1 MMLSLRLLSA
11 FCAFALLTAAA
22 PKTGRQLFET
32 NCSMCHGRDGTG
44 GHGGANLRGELKY
57 GHDVKSIS
65 NVIARGIP
73 SNGMPSFAS
82 HSPAEIHK
90 LAEYVLTLHRQGQA
104 RVERGSIK

>member
-1 MMLSLRLLSA
+1 MTLSLRLLST

-22 PKTGRQLFET
+22 PKTGRELFET
-32 NCSMCHGRDGTG
+32 NCSMCHGKDGTG
-44 GHGGANLRGELKY
+44 GHGGANLRDGLKY
-57 GHDVKSIS
+57 GRDVKSIS
-65 NVIARGIP
+65 NVIAHGIP

-104 RVERGSIK
+104 RIERGSAK

>member
-1 MMLSLRLLSA
+1 MILSVRLLS
-11 FCAFALLTAAA
+11 FLCVFALLAAAA
-22 PKTGRQLFET
+22 PKTGRQLFEA
-32 NCSMCHGRDGTG
+32 NCSMCHGKDGTG
-44 GHGGANLRGELKY
+44 GHGGANLRDGLKY

-90 LAEYVLTLHRQGQA
+90 LAEYVLTLHRQRQA
-104 RVERGSIK
+104 RVERGGLK